1 MSAVFTVDFINEQIA
16 SLKAM
21 LAANAVARIAA
32 QGTQSY
38 TLETGQ
44 TRQSVMK
51 ARLAELAGERK
62 LLLGELQDWESLLC
76 GTRVMRGVPGW

>member
-1 MSAVFTVDFINEQIA
+1 MSAVFTAEFINQQIA
-16 SLKAM
+16 DLKAL
-21 LAANAVARIAA
+21 LAANTAARIAA

-51 ARLAELAGERK
+51 AQLATLATERNR
-62 LLLGELQDWESLLC
+62 LLGELQDWESLLC